1 MTERNTKGQFVK
13 GHENISQGRPAVTG
27 DATLRRMQAIV
38 DFVKLYR
45 KQHDYA
51 PTLKEI
57 SEAVYGNSTNFGNVQ
72 QMVQAL
78 IAQGF
83 LVNAGKGRG
92 RTLSA
97 AKKPPRRFFYKPTSN
112 E

>member
-13 GHENISQGRPAVTG
+13 GHENISAGRPAVAG
-27 DATLRRMQAIV
+27 DATLRRMQAV
-38 DFVKLYR
+38 LDFVKQYR
-45 KQHDYA
+45 KEHDYA

-57 SEAVYGNSTNFGNVQ
+57 SKAVYGNPNNFGNVQ

-92 RTLSA
+92 RTLNV
-97 AKKPPRRFFYKPTSN
+97 AKRPPRRFFYNPK